1 MEREGV
7 VLVYS
12 HGAGQNVRVD
22 RLPAV
27 GETRRAISWKL
38 DRDGCKGTNIAV
50 ALGRLHIKNTL
61 VTRVGDDVWADL
73 CTGWL
78 REAGTDI
85 SFVMRDKNL
94 ETTTGVVFIDQE
106 GQNSIVLG
114 EGDMSVPHD
123 LIDRALDARRDC
135 RIFITGFEIA
145 EEDALYALR
154 KAKDYGMTTLLNPSP
169 VGGCLDFV
177 AADIVFVNEVEACQ
191 ILELAGLEKGEK
203 SWEEVTKILRRSC
216 RCRSIV
222 LTLGEKGYVL
232 NEKGEI
238 SGEKGIAVKAVDTS
252 GAGDA
257 FLAAAA
263 YRLYQGSDLRDAC
276 RGGNLYAAISAGY
289 SGTIPGYL
297 PLEEAEEKIKELVNG
312 KEHFYE

>member
-22 RLPAV
+22 RLPAA

-61 VTRVGDDVWADL
+61 VTKVGDDVWADL

-85 SFVMRDKNL
+85 SCVVRDKNL
-94 ETTTGVVFIDQE
+94 ETATGVVFVDQE

-123 LIDRALDARRDC
+123 LIDRALDERKDS
-135 RIFITGFEIA
+135 RIFITGFEID

-154 KAKDYGMTTLLNPSP
+154 KAKDYGMTTMLNPSP
-169 VGGCLDFV
+169 VGRCLDFG

-191 ILELAGLEKGEK
+191 ILELAGVKKGD
-203 SWEEVTKILRRSC
+203 SNWEEVTELLRRSC
-216 RCRSIV
+216 HGPDIV

-238 SGEKGIAVKAVDTS
+238 SGEKGIDVKVVDTS

-263 YRLYQGSDLRDAC
+263 YRLHQGSNLREAC
-276 RGGNLYAAISAGY
+276 KWGNMYAAISAGY

-297 PLEEAEEKIKELVNG
+297 PLEEVEERMEKLVSG
-312 KEHFYE
+312 KEHFYG

>member
-1 MEREGV
+1 MKREGV

-27 GETRRAISWKL
+27 GETRKAISWKL

-50 ALGRLHIKNTL
+50 ALGRLSIKNTL
-61 VTRVGDDVWADL
+61 VTRVGDDLWADL

-85 SFVMRDKNL
+85 SYVMRDKKL
-94 ETTTGVVFIDQE
+94 KTTTGVVFIDQE
-106 GQNSIVLG
+106 GRNSIVLG

-123 LIDRALDARRDC
+123 LIDRALDEKKDS

-154 KAKDYGMTTLLNPSP
+154 RAKDYGMATLLNPSP
-169 VGGCLDFV
+169 VGRSLDFS

-191 ILELAGLEKGEK
+191 ILELAGLEKRDK
-203 SWEEVTKILRRSC
+203 SWEEVTELLRRSC
-216 RCRSIV
+216 QCQDVV

-232 NEKGEI
+232 NEMGEI
-238 SGEKGIAVKAVDTS
+238 SRERGVAVKAVDTS

-263 YRLYQGSDLRDAC
+263 YRLHQGSNLKEAC
-276 RGGNLYAAISAGY
+276 RWGNLYAAISAEY

-297 PLEEAEEKIKELVNG
+297 PLAEAEVRIKELVNG